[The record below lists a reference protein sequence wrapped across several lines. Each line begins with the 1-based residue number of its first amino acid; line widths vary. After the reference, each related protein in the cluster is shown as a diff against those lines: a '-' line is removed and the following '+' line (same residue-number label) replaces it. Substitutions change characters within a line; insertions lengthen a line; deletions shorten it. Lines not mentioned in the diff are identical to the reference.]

1 MRNGVLG
8 VFGEIVIKVL
18 SREDLDDTMKKSRE
32 SFLNKLEVSSFFFT
46 EMYYAVINLVLSY
59 SLIIFLFFTHPR

>member
-32 SFLNKLEVSSFFFT
+32 SFLNKLEVNSFFFT

>member
-32 SFLNKLEVSSFFFT
+32 SFLNKLEVSLYT
-46 EMYYAVINLVLSY
+46 NKK
-59 SLIIFLFFTHPR
+59 T